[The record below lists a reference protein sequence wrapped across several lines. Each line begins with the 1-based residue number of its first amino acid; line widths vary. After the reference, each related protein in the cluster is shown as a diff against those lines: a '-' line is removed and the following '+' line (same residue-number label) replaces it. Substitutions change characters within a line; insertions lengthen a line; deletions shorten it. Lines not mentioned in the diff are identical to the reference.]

1 MPLYT
6 AIGQEGTIST
16 GTKEKLA
23 EEIARRTWSVSRA
36 IIEPNYLISTARYS
50 VMEGFFRE
58 KACFITWTM
67 TSPSRLSM

>member
-23 EEIARRTWSVSRA
+23 EEIAR
-36 IIEPNYLISTARYS
+36 IISS
-50 VMEGFFRE
+50 VM
-58 KACFITWTM
+58 KV
-67 TSPSRLSM
+67 PKN

>member
-16 GTKEKLA
+16 GTKAKLV
-23 EEIARRTWSVSRA
+23 EEITRRTWSVSRA

-50 VMEGFFRE
+50 AMEGFFR
-58 KACFITWTM
+58 
-67 TSPSRLSM
+67 